1 MLSYRIHINAKIIA
15 LVLIFIVFL
24 SSCDMLQDT
33 DAKKVLNVEI
43 ISPKEGSYFKSSE
56 EIEFR
61 GWAIDHEDKGVLDQ
75 NLHWSSSIDGLLGSG
90 KQIDKKLSPG
100 VHEITL
106 TAEEGGIT
114 GSKKV
119 SGVTVH
125 GELELRIISPESG
138 ALYFVDDVIPC
149 KAEVEPPE
157 YADSLIWK
165 LNGNPVDCNGE
176 ISIDKRG
183 KYTLSAEVEKEGGF
197 TWRDSVSVEIIPVI
211 VGRIYPLTSYGVRP
225 ADAEGLKITF
235 RSGDKEEVT
244 EADIYGIFEI
254 KTKLVAE
261 DEVKVSLE
269 GSDKYYSAFV
279 DSLTVPIPNTTGYYK
294 KKPLSGQDV
303 IEMSED
309 GRFGFVLAPK
319 VWEIR
324 TGYHSGASEEIMLK
338 EAFDNAGSEW
348 PEVAFWAR
356 TRGPNSGPYEV
367 MSILQ
372 KDIPL
377 GIFFGREY
385 SDQEITPSDSIAFWE
400 TMDSLHIYLGL
411 GEIFRPATEDDGTV
425 MFNLNSKAGASGLP
439 RLDNDGNIVAGSF
452 GTTYVRWIW
461 EERGI
466 IYHEATHVLGLG
478 HTCFW
483 VTNMNRSRCPVG
495 TIGYSNYGNDWVKE
509 IPTSTDVAHIQL
521 LYAVRQLQHDEEVAF
536 GLIESW
542 RAVR

>member
-15 LVLIFIVFL
+15 LVLFFIVFL

-33 DAKKVLNVEI
+33 DVKKVLNVEI

-138 ALYFVDDVIPC
+138 ALYFVGDVIPC
-149 KAEVEPPE
+149 KAEVEPSE
-157 YADSLIWK
+157 YADSVIWK

-176 ISIDKRG
+176 IQIDKRG

-211 VGRIYPLTSYGVRP
+211 IGRIYPLTSYGVRP

-235 RSGDKEEVT
+235 RAGDKEEVT

-309 GRFGFVLAPK
+309 GKLGFVLAPN

-324 TGYHSGASEEIMLK
+324 TGYHSGVSEEIMLK
-338 EAFDNAGSEW
+338 EAFDDTGSEW
-348 PEVAFWAR
+348 AYDAFYWINR
-356 TRGPNSGPYEV
+356 KSIT
-367 MSILQ
+367 SILQ
-372 KDIPL
+372 KDMQL
-377 GIFFGREY
+377 GIYLSRDR

-411 GEIFRPATEDDGTV
+411 GEIFRPATKDDGTV
-425 MFNLNSKAGASGLP
+425 VFYIDSKVGPAGLP
-439 RLDNDGNIVAGSF
+439 RLDNDGNIVGGVF
-452 GTTYVRWIW
+452 RTTYVRWIW
-461 EERGI
+461 ENRAN
-466 IYHEATHVLGLG
+466 IYHEAMHVMGIG

-483 VTNMNRSRCPVG
+483 VTMMHRVGCPIG
-495 TIGYSNYGNDWVKE
+495 TIGHGDSGISSYSP
-509 IPTSTDVAHIQL
+509 IPTSIDVAHIQL
-521 LYAVRQLQHDEEVAF
+521 LYAVRQLQYDEGVAF
-536 GLIESW
+536 GLIENW